1 MSDEQRNQLK
11 SFMNDVAQLDEQSF
25 VQIQFATS
33 VLLARERQVTL
44 SKENTLVCEAN
55 TGELASGSI
64 VNY

>member
-11 SFMNDVAQLDEQSF
+11 SFMNDVLQLDEQSF

-33 VLLARERQVTL
+33 VLLARERQITL
-44 SKENTLVCEAN
+44 SKEKTIVSE
-55 TGELASGSI
+55 THIGEMVSGSI